1 MGLKALFRGV
11 SLPEGSSAVHLK
23 QLKLS
28 GFKSFADPTTIEF
41 PSALCGIVG
50 PNGCGKSNVIDAIRW
65 VLGEGRAS
73 ELRGQ
78 SSMTDLIFAGS
89 EGRPPASRAS
99 VEMVLDNSDGQVKG
113 PWEAYAELAIRR
125 VVTKDGTNAYFINGQ
140 QVRRRDVQDIFLGT
154 GLGPRSYAIISQG
167 MVNKLLEAKPE
178 DLRVYLE
185 EAAGVSKYKE
195 RRRET
200 ETSLAATRA
209 NLEKVAVLQANKAE
223 EVERL
228 TKEAETAKAWQAL
241 ENERLHAESLWYFV
255 QEKDCRDDINRL
267 TAQIVAKEAEQIEAS
282 GKLAG
287 LADEETKLKKDAE
300 TKKTVLEKAR
310 SASLEANNKVIR
322 AEADIRHLI
331 EQRRMLE
338 ERIGQAE
345 ARLTRH
351 RDAKDDAEHRVSEL
365 AAHLEELAAAEE
377 EAAAEVEG
385 LAEETEERRAAAEEA
400 RGQYEEARGAVNDA
414 EKTMSAVS
422 VEVSA
427 LAREADQLDEQIEA
441 LKAEKNAA
449 DAPDESEC
457 TRLGEALEEKRAAL
471 EEETALLEELTA
483 AAETSAARLETA
495 REAKNTAQNRLAALE
510 ARLEALTA
518 VQEKA
523 RAEGKLPQWLEKM
536 GLAGSK
542 RFFERVHIAE
552 HRARAVEA
560 VLSVRAQALGVTQLE
575 RVAGFTFDPPPARL
589 VFHANFAPQVTLP
602 AAPEGWERL
611 SDAVTTDDAT
621 LRPVI
626 DRWLGGA
633 FVAKDLNEA
642 LARRRELPSDTRF
655 VTPEGHIVEPQ
666 SVSFWAEENPA
677 AGLLSRMAEIE
688 TLTHDAE
695 TAREAVTA
703 ADGEVVRAK
712 AALDADRSDR
722 EVREGTVETLK
733 TEIHRTEVEYS
744 KLVTALAAW
753 RARQGKIT
761 ESLSE
766 LTVRQEELAA
776 KREETEAKFSELDEK
791 LSDLQQAESTAQTA
805 LEEAEQAETLTEE
818 RRQTVSRRAEQLK
831 MELQASAVRK
841 EDARRLAQASAEEIE
856 MAAAEIEEL
865 RAGFEGLNEAE
876 EREGLQQFV
885 EELQRLE
892 AEQSRAQ
899 AAADAADNALQALF
913 DKSRALQAL
922 QAPLLQAISDIKVK
936 RAQSE
941 TNIEIFTARLEEL
954 KVDRFALAA
963 EVESEKV
970 SADAARRRVKKFEQ
984 QIVELGSVN
993 HAALQTL
1000 EASRRVMEETER
1012 QVKDLE
1018 EAIANLE
1025 ATIREI
1031 DAETRDLL
1039 KNTFDAVNANFSE
1052 VFRSLFGGGN
1062 AYLEMTGEE
1071 ILEAG
1076 VEINAQPPGKK
1087 NKTISL
1093 LSGGEK
1099 SLTATA
1105 LTFAIFKLNPAP
1117 FCLLDEVDA
1126 PLDEANQDRLARQI
1140 VAMSAQTQF
1149 AMITHLRVTM
1159 EKMGQLIGV
1168 TMKEP
1173 GVSRVVAVDIKE
1185 AVKVAG

>member
-1 MGLKALFRGV
+1 M
-11 SLPEGSSAVHLK
+11 
-23 QLKLS
+23 
-28 GFKSFADPTTIEF
+28 
-41 PSALCGIVG
+41 
-50 PNGCGKSNVIDAIRW
+50 
-65 VLGEGRAS
+65 
-73 ELRGQ
+73 
-78 SSMTDLIFAGS
+78 
-89 EGRPPASRAS
+89 
-99 VEMVLDNSDGQVKG
+99 
-113 PWEAYAELAIRR
+113 
-125 VVTKDGTNAYFINGQ
+125 
-140 QVRRRDVQDIFLGT
+140 
-154 GLGPRSYAIISQG
+154 
-167 MVNKLLEAKPE
+167 
-178 DLRVYLE
+178 
-185 EAAGVSKYKE
+185 
-195 RRRET
+195 
-200 ETSLAATRA
+200 
-209 NLEKVAVLQANKAE
+209 
-223 EVERL
+223 
-228 TKEAETAKAWQAL
+228 
-241 ENERLHAESLWYFV
+241 
-255 QEKDCRDDINRL
+255 
-267 TAQIVAKEAEQIEAS
+267 
-282 GKLAG
+282 
-287 LADEETKLKKDAE
+287 
-300 TKKTVLEKAR
+300 
-310 SASLEANNKVIR
+310 
-322 AEADIRHLI
+322 
-331 EQRRMLE
+331 
-338 ERIGQAE
+338 
-345 ARLTRH
+345 
-351 RDAKDDAEHRVSEL
+351 
-365 AAHLEELAAAEE
+365 
-377 EAAAEVEG
+377 
-385 LAEETEERRAAAEEA
+385 
-400 RGQYEEARGAVNDA
+400 
-414 EKTMSAVS
+414 
-422 VEVSA
+422 
-427 LAREADQLDEQIEA
+427 
-441 LKAEKNAA
+441 
-449 DAPDESEC
+449 
-457 TRLGEALEEKRAAL
+457 
-471 EEETALLEELTA
+471 
-483 AAETSAARLETA
+483 
-495 REAKNTAQNRLAALE
+495 
-510 ARLEALTA
+510 
-518 VQEKA
+518 
-523 RAEGKLPQWLEKM
+523 
-536 GLAGSK
+536 
-542 RFFERVHIAE
+542 
-552 HRARAVEA
+552 
-560 VLSVRAQALGVTQLE
+560 
-575 RVAGFTFDPPPARL
+575 
-589 VFHANFAPQVTLP
+589 
-602 AAPEGWERL
+602 
-611 SDAVTTDDAT
+611 
-621 LRPVI
+621 
-626 DRWLGGA
+626 
-633 FVAKDLNEA
+633 
-642 LARRRELPSDTRF
+642 
-655 VTPEGHIVEPQ
+655 
-666 SVSFWAEENPA
+666 
-677 AGLLSRMAEIE
+677 
-688 TLTHDAE
+688 
-695 TAREAVTA
+695 
-703 ADGEVVRAK
+703 VRAK

-776 KREETEAKFSELDEK
+776 RREETEAKFSELDEK

-892 AEQSRAQ
+892 VEQSRAQ
-899 AAADAADNALQALF
+899 AEADAADNALQALF

-954 KVDRFALAA
+954 KVDRFALAS

-1000 EASRRVMEETER
+1000 EASRRAMEETER